1 VIDVRRIVVVGLRI
15 PFFRLAKFFI
25 EAALALIPAA
35 IVVGFLLMLA
45 TALVAAALGSHGFL
59 ARHWTS

>member
-1 VIDVRRIVVVGLRI
+1 VIDVRRIVIVGLRI

-45 TALVAAALGSHGFL
+45 TALVAAALGDHRFL
-59 ARHWTS
+59 ARHWTF